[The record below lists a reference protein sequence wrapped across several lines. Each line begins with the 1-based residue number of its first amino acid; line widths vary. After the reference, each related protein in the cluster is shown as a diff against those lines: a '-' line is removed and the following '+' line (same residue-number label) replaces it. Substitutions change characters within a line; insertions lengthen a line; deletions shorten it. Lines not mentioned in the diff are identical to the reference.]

1 MSRLGGV
8 KRWMYRGDRPHRA
21 AALANRLQALAASA
35 GLLPKRVVTL
45 EVPGR
50 RTGRLRSFPV
60 VVADYQGERY
70 LVAMLGN
77 DTNWIRNVQAA
88 GGRVVLRHGGPE
100 AVRLEAVDAGARAP
114 ILKRYLQ
121 VAPGARPHIPVDRR
135 APLAEFEQ
143 IALQYPV
150 FQIRP
155 ESSTRNEAGPVATSG

>member
-1 MSRLGGV
+1 
-8 KRWMYRGDRPHRA
+8 MYRGDRPHRA
-21 AALANRLQALAASA
+21 AALANRGQAFAASV

-45 EVPGR
+45 EVRGSH
-50 RTGRLRSFPV
+50 TGRLRSFPV

-77 DTNWIRNVQAA
+77 GTNWIRNVQAV
-88 GGRVVLRHGGPE
+88 GGRVVLRHGRPE
-100 AVRLEAVDAGARAP
+100 AVRLEAVDPSARAP

-143 IALQYPV
+143 IAAQYPV
-150 FQIRP
+150 FRIRP
-155 ESSTRNEAGPVATSG
+155 DSAQPE